1 MSLAEKQQ
9 SLIDDLNIIHD
20 PHERL
25 NAVVSRGA
33 AMKLGEEH
41 KIDANLVPGCVSRV
55 WLHGVLVN
63 GRTRFVCEADSP
75 MVKGLAALLCE
86 LYTDSDPKEVAITE
100 PQVWPGCGFT
110 KMLSPT
116 RLNGLMNV
124 RKRIREMAAAFAGSP
139 ELEQETTEGTEV

>member
-25 NAVVSRGA
+25 NAVSLRGQ
-33 AMKLGEEH
+33 AMKLDDAY
-41 KIDANLVPGCVSRV
+41 KIETNLVPGCVSRV
-55 WLHGVLVN
+55 WLHGELVD
-63 GRTRFVCEADSP
+63 GRTRFICAADSP

-86 LYTDSDPKEVAITE
+86 LYSDADPAEVAVVE
-100 PQVWPGCGFT
+100 PRIWESCGFI

-116 RLNGLMNV
+116 RLNGLANM
-124 RKRIREMAAAFAGSP
+124 RAKIRDMAKAFITSNP
-139 ELEQETTEGTEV
+139 PH

>member
-1 MSLAEKQQ
+1 MTLAEKQQ

-33 AMKLGEEH
+33 SMKLAEEH
-41 KIDANLVPGCVSRV
+41 KIEANLVPGCVSRV
-55 WLHGVLVN
+55 WLHGELID
-63 GRTRFVCEADSP
+63 GHTHFACDAESP

-86 LYTDSDPKEVAITE
+86 LYTDADPQEVASVE
-100 PQVWPGCGFT
+100 PRVWEGCGFT

-116 RLNGLMNV
+116 RLNGLASV
-124 RKRIREMAAAFAGSP
+124 RKRIRGMA
-139 ELEQETTEGTEV
+139 EGFCQCRMTNAE

>member
-1 MSLAEKQQ
+1 MSLVEKQQ
-9 SLIDDLNIIHD
+9 ALIDDLNIIDD

-25 NAVVSRGA
+25 NVVVSRGS
-33 AMKLGEEH
+33 AMKLDDAH

-55 WLHGVLVN
+55 WLHGELVA
-63 GRTRFVCEADSP
+63 GRARFVCDADSP

-86 LYTDSDPKEVAITE
+86 LYSDSAPAEAAATE
-100 PQVWPGCGFT
+100 PQVWTGCGFT

-124 RKRIREMAAAFAGSP
+124 RNRIREMA
-139 ELEQETTEGTEV
+139 EGWNAD

>member
-1 MSLAEKQQ
+1 MTLAEKQQ

-41 KIDANLVPGCVSRV
+41 KIEANLVPGCVSRV
-55 WLHGVLVN
+55 WLHGALVD
-63 GRTRFVCEADSP
+63 GRSHFACDAESP

-86 LYTDSDPKEVAITE
+86 IYTDSDPAEVAAIE
-100 PQVWPGCGFT
+100 PKIWEDCGFT

-116 RLNGLMNV
+116 RLNGLANMRN
-124 RKRIREMAAAFAGSP
+124 RIREMADQFLTHPS
-139 ELEQETTEGTEV
+139 